1 VRNLLRLFNSVA
13 NSGVTCLEIV
23 DSGAKLEIFSGSKLE
38 LIPDR
43 VVFGFLSLLEYC
55 LHEILNLAD
64 FESPFKLSLLLQ
76 FFVHLHTL

>member
-23 DSGAKLEIFSGSKLE
+23 DSGVKLEIFSGSKLE

-43 VVFGFLSLLEYC
+43 VVFGFL
-55 LHEILNLAD
+55 HAVR
-64 FESPFKLSLLLQ
+64 LSRKN
-76 FFVHLHTL
+76 VPVSS